1 MAGDLWFLATISYS
15 YATVSGDVERARSR
29 HDFCHQPSKL
39 EYANMPKDK
48 PRGKH
53 RPILNGDFGDDLSNA
68 TRLDR

>member
-1 MAGDLWFLATISYS
+1 
-15 YATVSGDVERARSR
+15 VSGDVERARSR

-53 RPILNGDFGDDLSNA
+53 RPILNDDFGDDLSNA